1 MDSTCRCIH
10 IDQNSSVCVML
21 MLYKCLRRGK
31 PQLWLMLCIVCKRQ
45 NIQRVMAIAMLV
57 WELAETIMLYNDNNS
72 MLGNDQHIQNHLLK
86 YRTLDSSLCEETS
99 GWLCSIPMLLPLTG
113 EETPRDL
120 LSVHW
125 GLLYQKVIFFTA
137 VPWLSFCIHLLQT
150 CEDEQSPLTAIWE
163 RKTWSKAGA
172 NLKHFFPQKQSF
184 SVHHHLR
191 WLLWWFLDTLHRAES
206 LTI

>member
-125 GLLYQKVIFFTA
+125 GLLYQR
-137 VPWLSFCIHLLQT
+137 WSSLQLYPG
-150 CEDEQSPLTAIWE
+150 SASVFI
-163 RKTWSKAGA
+163 SY
-172 NLKHFFPQKQSF
+172 KH
-184 SVHHHLR
+184 VR
-191 WLLWWFLDTLHRAES
+191 MNRVLWQQFGREKLGVKLA
-206 LTI
+206 LI